1 MFNLW
6 QTAKNSPFAGP
17 ASRVE
22 CDAPQKELVQS
33 RNIAAADAETYSC
46 EYGSNKYYALCG
58 LGGLLSCG
66 ITHTAVVPLDLV
78 KCRIQVDPDKYKGI
92 INGFK
97 VSLKEGGVRSLGLGW
112 APTFFGY
119 SMQGLCKFGFY
130 EVFKIV
136 YGDLIGEEN
145 AFLYRTSLY
154 LAASASAEF
163 FADIALSPM
172 EACKV
177 RIQTMPGFAS
187 TLREGFPIIY
197 NSEGL
202 NGFYKGLVPL
212 WSRQI
217 PYTMMKFACFERT
230 VEALYANVVPKPRDQ
245 CTKGEQLVVTFAAG
259 YIAGVFCA
267 IVSHP
272 ADTIVSKLNQKSGST
287 AMGVAKELGFAGL
300 WKGLFPRIIM
310 IGTLT
315 ALQWFIYDSVKVV
328 LGLPR
333 PPPPGMP
340 ESLRLKL
347 EAKQA

>member
-1 MFNLW
+1 MFSSLW
-6 QTAKNSPFAGP
+6 ETAKNSPF
-17 ASRVE
+17 SRPLE
-22 CDAPQKELVQS
+22 AQCDAPNKQLVAG
-33 RNIAAADAETYSC
+33 RNIAAADAQYSC

-58 LGGLLSCG
+58 FGGLLSCG

-78 KCRIQVDPDKYKGI
+78 KCRIQVNPEKYKGVF
-92 INGFK
+92 NGFK
-97 VSLKEGGVRSLGLGW
+97 VSVREDGVRGLAKGW
-112 APTFFGY
+112 APTAIGY
-119 SMQGLCKFGFY
+119 SMQGICKFGFY
-130 EVFKIV
+130 ELFKIL
-136 YGDLIGEEN
+136 YGNMIGEEN
-145 AFLYRTSLY
+145 SYLYRTSLY

-177 RIQTMPGFAS
+177 RIQTQPGFAS
-187 TLREGFPIIY
+187 TLRAAVPIIY
-197 NSEGL
+197 GQEGL
-202 NGFYKGLVPL
+202 WGFYKGVVPL
-212 WSRQI
+212 WCRQI

-230 VEALYANVVPKPRDQ
+230 LEALYMYVVPKPRDQ
-245 CTKGEQLVVTFAAG
+245 CTKNEQLVVTFAAG

-272 ADTIVSKLNQKSGST
+272 ADTIVSKLNQDKGST
-287 AMGVAKELGFAGL
+287 AMGVAKDLGMAGL

-315 ALQWFIYDSVKVV
+315 ALQWFIYDAVKVT
-328 LGLPR
+328 LNLPR